1 VEDYTSARELQLAGG
16 TKTRCEAKPDYEIGI
31 EPKNNNAHNDARGAK
46 LKELKELNKNI
57 RKDIL
62 MGNEKLSSVNLI

>member
-1 VEDYTSARELQLAGG
+1 VEDYTSARELKLAGG
-16 TKTRCEAKPDYEIGI
+16 TKTRCEAQPDYEIGI

-46 LKELKELNKNI
+46 LKELNKNI

>member
-1 VEDYTSARELQLAGG
+1 MGQDNLIL
-16 TKTRCEAKPDYEIGI
+16 IGI